1 MPPRTC
7 GGFMTIIKGDVVFA
21 RAGDPVLIKSKDVKS
36 GNVQI
41 DSDFATVQ
49 KSTEIGVINGL
60 KAETKDAFRSVL
72 AEVANDDAREEIRRL
87 SDRIQD
93 LRKENADPRL
103 IRYLK
108 GELQFRMTR
117 ERFQPENYE
126 TDQLTLRT
134 Y

>member
-1 MPPRTC
+1 
-7 GGFMTIIKGDVVFA
+7 MTILKGDVVFA
-21 RAGDPVLIKSKDVKS
+21 RAGDPVLVKSKDPKS
-36 GNVQI
+36 GNVVV
-41 DSDFATVQ
+41 DKDFDKVQ
-49 KSTEIGVINGL
+49 ASTGIGVINGL
-60 KAETKDAFRSVL
+60 KEETKDTFRSIL
-72 AEVANDDAREEIRRL
+72 AEVENEDAKQEIRSL
-87 SDRIQD
+87 SNRIQE